1 MNKNLGK
8 RNALINFKL
17 NSKSVLR
24 LTQPTMKELWQ
35 LVVEDEKQIDFP
47 YINDRDKD
55 KVIEELLPDF
65 LQMFPDDVSNV
76 PID

>member
-1 MNKNLGK
+1 MNIEARLNDWKRKLLDLGK

-35 LVVEDEKQIDFP
+35 LVVEDC
-47 YINDRDKD
+47 
-55 KVIEELLPDF
+55 
-65 LQMFPDDVSNV
+65 
-76 PID
+76 

>member
-1 MNKNLGK
+1 MNIEARLNDWKRKLLDLGK

-47 YINDRDKD
+47 YINDRDED
-55 KVIEELLPDF
+55 EENDADD
-65 LQMFPDDVSNV
+65 QMDEE
-76 PID
+76 